1 MAKQTTNKKRSGL
14 VYSTD
19 AGRHCPECNQP
30 KDACRCNHSK
40 NAAATSAGGHV
51 YLQKESKGRAGKP
64 VTTIKN
70 LPLNQADLKALAKKL
85 KAKCGVGGTVEEGM
99 IIIQGDQREKIRI
112 ELESQGYSIKISG
125 G

>member
-1 MAKQTTNKKRSGL
+1 MAKQTTDKKRSGL

-19 AGRHCPECNQP
+19 AGRHCAECNQP
-30 KDACRCNHSK
+30 KDACVCDQIK
-40 NAAATSAGGHV
+40 NVAATSTGGHV

-70 LPLNQADLKALAKKL
+70 LPLNQPDLKKLAKKL
-85 KAKCGVGGTVEEGM
+85 KTKCGVGGTVEEGM
-99 IIIQGDQREKIRI
+99 IIIQGDQREKIKS

>member
-1 MAKQTTNKKRSGL
+1 MAKQTTDKKKSRL

-19 AGRHCPECNQP
+19 AGRYCPACNQP
-30 KDACRCNHSK
+30 KDACICHQIK
-40 NAAATSAGGHV
+40 NTAPICAGGHI

-70 LPLNQADLKALAKKL
+70 LPLNQSDLKKLAKQL
-85 KAKCGVGGTVEEGM
+85 KAKCGVGGTVDEGL
-99 IIIQGDQREKIRI
+99 IIIQGDQREKIKLA
-112 ELESQGYSIKISG
+112 LESQGYSIKISG